1 VYQIGLGQARSCC
14 TIGTSGDIPTS
25 RRWPPTRGSASFSP
39 RERQVLQLIAGG
51 ASSKQAASV
60 LGVTKRTIDHHRQ
73 NLMRKLG
80 LYSVGE
86 LTKFAIRHGLTPVDH
101 RGSD

>member
-1 VYQIGLGQARSCC
+1 LLHHRHLGRHPDVSALAAYQGG
-14 TIGTSGDIPTS
+14 
-25 RRWPPTRGSASFSP
+25 ASFSP
-39 RERQVLQLIAGG
+39 RERQVLQLIAEGS
-51 ASSKQAASV
+51 SSKQAVSV

-86 LTKFAIRHGLTPVDH
+86 LTKFAIRHGLTPVD
-101 RGSD
+101 RGDSD